1 MVPAMTVAFYLKFL
15 ASKLVY
21 LELLYSHSPKA
32 LLVDMEEGVVCE
44 MLKGPLKNLYDA
56 RYFITDVSGSGNNWA
71 VGNLHYGHIH
81 HDELADAIRKSAELC
96 DYLQCFFILH
106 SMGGGT
112 GSGVG
117 THILKILADEYP
129 DVYRM
134 DTAVFPSM
142 DDDVIT
148 SPYNTVL
155 ALNQLSEFAN
165 CVMPIDN
172 MALTNI
178 IRRARAPP
186 EHSKSFENAIKQRE
200 SSVKPTKSR
209 KPFDEMNNIVANML
223 LNLTSSSRF
232 EGTMNVDLNEISM
245 NLVPFPRL
253 HYLIAAQ
260 SPLNMTDR
268 VSAPRKLDQIFADAF
283 TKDYQLM
290 STDPCRHVYMA
301 AALLVRGAINATD
314 IHRNIEKLRSR
325 LRFVPWNREGWKV
338 GHCLVPPVNHVYSLL
353 ALSNNTSIHESFSLI
368 LERFYKLYRRK
379 AHLHHYTSVDGFD
392 ASMFE
397 SSVNSLQDL
406 VVQYI
411 DFEKQARCQTSP
423 DLPRLEIM
431 D

>member
-1 MVPAMTVAFYLKFL
+1 MTQSIFIQVGQCGNQIGHRFWDLALKEHSSVNEKGLYDGAMSSFFLNGAGDDGGFLPKISGLK
-15 ASKLVY
+15 AR
-21 LELLYSHSPKA
+21 A
-32 LLVDMEEGVVCE
+32 LLVDMEEGVVSE

-117 THILKILADEYP
+117 THILKILADDYP
-129 DVYRM
+129 DVY
-134 DTAVFPSM
+134 
-142 DDDVIT
+142 
-148 SPYNTVL
+148 
-155 ALNQLSEFAN
+155 
-165 CVMPIDN
+165 
-172 MALTNI
+172 
-178 IRRARAPP
+178 
-186 EHSKSFENAIKQRE
+186 
-200 SSVKPTKSR
+200 
-209 KPFDEMNNIVANML
+209 
-223 LNLTSSSRF
+223 SSSRF

-314 IHRNIEKLRSR
+314 IRRNIEKLRSR
-325 LRFVPWNREGWKV
+325 LCFVPWNREGWKV

-353 ALSNNTSIHESFSLI
+353 AISNNTSIHESFSLI

-406 VVQYI
+406 VVQYV
-411 DFEKQARCQTSP
+411 DFEKQARCQSSP